1 MGQTVSTLQSV
12 KRFFLCRNFHYTL
25 LYVPAPADTKT
36 ERRKKLSK
44 WQQKL
49 MQKPFS

>member
-1 MGQTVSTLQSV
+1 MITGSGTG
-12 KRFFLCRNFHYTL
+12 FFKGKAQP
-25 LYVPAPADTKT
+25 VPAPADTKT
-36 ERRKKLSK
+36 EHRKKLSK